1 MKYEREVTNMPGK
14 KKKPEKKKPEEKKE
28 YQQRLEPRITKL
40 EAETALFL
48 IHIF

>member
-28 YQQRLEPRITKL
+28 Y
-40 EAETALFL
+40 
-48 IHIF
+48 